1 VSDAEERNSTM
12 RKRMIG
18 ITAAAAGALLVAGGT
33 VAAFAVAGGDD
44 GADGAGDSSTA
55 ITGTELEQA
64 TAAAVAAAGPG
75 TVTESEAGGDEA
87 AYEIELQLDAGGS
100 VDVRLDEHFNVVGVS
115 PNNESANDTT
125 QQSEPPQGDGD
136 GETADD

>member
-1 VSDAEERNSTM
+1 M
-12 RKRMIG
+12 RKRVIG

-33 VAAFAVAGGDD
+33 VAAF
-44 GADGAGDSSTA
+44 
-55 ITGTELEQA
+55 
-64 TAAAVAAAGPG
+64 AAAVAAAGPG

-100 VDVRLDEHFNVVGVS
+100 VDVRLDEHFDVVGVS
-115 PNNESANDTT
+115 PNNESANDTS